1 MLHPFIDVSKL
12 TDDELISR
20 MSKCQQILYAEMG
33 MGHQSMMDSARMML
47 ESYQME
53 WDNRMAL
60 KRNAEDLEKNPNG
73 TIEIGTIED
82 ISNLKPTGDE

>member
-1 MLHPFIDVSKL
+1 
-12 TDDELISR
+12 
-20 MSKCQQILYAEMG
+20 
-33 MGHQSMMDSARMML
+33 
-47 ESYQME
+47 ME